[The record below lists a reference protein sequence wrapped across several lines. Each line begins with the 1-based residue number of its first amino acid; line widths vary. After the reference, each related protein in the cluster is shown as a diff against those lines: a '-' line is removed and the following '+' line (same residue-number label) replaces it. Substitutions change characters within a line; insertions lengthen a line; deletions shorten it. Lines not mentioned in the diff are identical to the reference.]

1 MPPARYVVMGVA
13 GAGKTLIGAHLAQA
27 LGVPFVEG
35 DDYHPAD
42 NVARMAAGV
51 PLTDADRAGWL
62 DAIAARIAAAK
73 TAGHGLVITC
83 SALKRSYRDRLRA
96 ADPGLGFI
104 HLHGERTLLA
114 DRLAARRGHF
124 MPPSMLDSQLATL
137 EIPSADEGVASFDV
151 AATPDAIVA
160 AILSRQQER

>member
-1 MPPARYVVMGVA
+1 MGVA
-13 GAGKTLIGAHLAQA
+13 GAGKTLIGTRLAHA

-35 DDYHPAD
+35 DEYHPAD

-62 DAIAARIAAAK
+62 DAIAARIADAKAA
-73 TAGHGLVITC
+73 GQGLVVSC

-96 ADPGLGFI
+96 ADPQLGFI

-114 DRLAARRGHF
+114 DRLAGRRGHF

-137 EIPSADEGVASFDV
+137 EIPSADEGIASFDV
-151 AATPDAIVA
+151 AATPEAIVA
-160 AILSRQQER
+160 AILSRHQER